1 MKVGEHLKQ
10 TQLIKGVLEG
20 CVLAIIA
27 DHEIYGYELIQAL
40 RQAGFDSIVSGTL
53 YPLLAK
59 LEHQGALSSRSV
71 ASPEG
76 PTRKYFSLTT
86 QGFENLTAF
95 QTQWAAFG
103 AQVAAVMEAIDDEKS
118 RR

>member
-1 MKVGEHLKQ
+1 MKQ
-10 TQLIKGVLEG
+10 TQLLRGVLEG

-27 DHEIYGYELIQAL
+27 KGPIYGYELMQAL
-40 RQAGFDSIVSGTL
+40 HGYGFTSIAGGTL

-103 AQVAAVMEAIDDEKS
+103 AQVAAVMEAIDDEKP
-118 RR
+118 RG